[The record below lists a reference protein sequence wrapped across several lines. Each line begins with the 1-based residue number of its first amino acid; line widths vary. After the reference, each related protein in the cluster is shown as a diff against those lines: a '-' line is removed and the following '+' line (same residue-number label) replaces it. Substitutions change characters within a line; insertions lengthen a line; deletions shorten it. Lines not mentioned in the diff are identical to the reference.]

1 MKYPH
6 LLSQI
11 IRGKWLIDPQTA
23 ISYFPLISNLLEGKV
38 VELDG
43 DPQFK
48 IQAYS
53 NLGESYSAYD
63 DAPEGSIAIISLNG
77 TMVKEDTWCDI
88 GTETIAANLTEAAR
102 HKNISA
108 IILKIN
114 SGGGA
119 VDAIAP
125 LLESIQSSTKPVISF
140 VDDMAASAAYYVAA
154 HTQAIIASNNISAMI
169 GSIGVMIQFMDYQEY
184 YAAKGIKTH
193 TIYAPEST
201 SKNQAFEEALKGN
214 YDLIK
219 SELLSPLA
227 QKFQAAVRE
236 ARKGKL
242 NESIDGVLAG
252 KMFFAEDPL
261 TDDALKAGLID
272 SIGNFDT
279 ALALAN
285 QLAAKQTISNYK
297 F

>member
-53 NLGESYSAYD
+53 NHGESYSVYD
-63 DAPEGSIAIISLNG
+63 DAPEGSTAIISLNG

-88 GTETIAANLTEAAR
+88 GTETIAANLAEASR

-125 LLESIQSSTKPVISF
+125 LLEAIQSSSKPVISF

-154 HTQAIIASNNISAMI
+154 HTQSIIASNNISAMI

-261 TDDALKAGLID
+261 ADDALKAGLID

-285 QLAAKQTISNYK
+285 QLAAKQVISNYK